1 LVAGNRNGGRVIGW
15 EKKGVEKIEEDG
27 KWWEEQE
34 SSIKIKI
41 KLKDGKVVRQIV
53 RRLHENYPT
62 G

>member
-53 RRLHENYPT
+53 SRLRKNYPIE
-62 G
+62 

>member
-1 LVAGNRNGGRVIGW
+1 MVAGNRNGGRVIGW

-27 KWWEEQE
+27 KWLEEQE

-41 KLKDGKVVRQIV
+41 QSKDGKVVRQIV
-53 RRLHENYPT
+53 SRLHENYPI